1 MVDPV
6 SAPVSIDL
14 TESEAFAALR
24 GLLLTMVAPAVAV
37 VKGQDNRV
45 PEPVGSDF
53 IVMWP
58 LLLVRLETNV
68 NTYFADDDSPLPDVK
83 MSLQPTRLDVQ
94 LDVHGPN
101 SLANVQRISTLF
113 RDEYSTSYFDAGPV
127 AIQALYASDPRQL
140 RFDNAE
146 NQSENRW
153 MIDLSLQINPVVTVP
168 QRFSEV
174 VTPTTINVEQV
185 YP

>member
-1 MVDPV
+1 M
-6 SAPVSIDL
+6 SASVSIDL
-14 TESEAFAALR
+14 TESIAFVALK
-24 GLLLTMVAPAVAV
+24 GLLLTMFDSAMAI

-45 PEPVGSDF
+45 PEPVGADF

-58 LLLVRLETNV
+58 LLLVRLGTNV

-101 SLANVQRISTLF
+101 SLANVQTISTLF
-113 RDEYSTSYFDAGPV
+113 RDEYSTSYFDAGTAAV
-127 AIQALYASDPRQL
+127 QALYASDPRQL

-153 MIDLSLQINPVVTVP
+153 MIDLSLQINPTVTVP
-168 QRFSEV
+168 QRFSKM

-185 YP
+185 YSQ